1 MTPPLD
7 SRQNARCGRSSLF
20 PEQGDRSPP
29 YPRSLA
35 GRPAR
40 IRRGLSV
47 CGKMPP
53 AMGTVIKRAGLVGT
67 WEILQETRRTWY
79 EVKKRGEHLSGGIRV

>member
-7 SRQNARCGRSSLF
+7 SRQSARCGRSSLF

-35 GRPAR
+35 GRRSHQEGP
-40 IRRGLSV
+40 GCV
-47 CGKMPP
+47 
-53 AMGTVIKRAGLVGT
+53 
-67 WEILQETRRTWY
+67 WEDATCHGHSDQ
-79 EVKKRGEHLSGGIRV
+79 